1 MNERPN
7 VGTFVA
13 MDENLDSVG
22 KRIRHIRKLAG
33 LTQAEL
39 ASTLWEET
47 EVTRGAIGN
56 WERDQ
61 GISLDNLGAISS
73 RFGVSMDWLQHGTSS
88 PPDPLK
94 VRTVASRLSDYD
106 RHGHGQDGTQE
117 PRESRRPATGPIA
130 VPPGRLPYAGKVAA
144 GEWLDNDD
152 FNQDLNDNTVPES
165 VPRHPGYPKLE
176 QMAWR
181 VFGDSMNEAG
191 ILEGMWLVGASYAD
205 YVDKIGELDNGN
217 YVVVERTRYQGA
229 ERELTVKEVQF
240 ARKGMRLI
248 PRSTNE
254 KHKEFFIPLDTDAD
268 PDRESVR
275 ILGVVLWAGR
285 DLAPGAK

>member
-1 MNERPN
+1 MSWNDRLQSELEAK
-7 VGTFVA
+7 GWT
-13 MDENLDSVG
+13 
-22 KRIRHIRKLAG
+22 K
-33 LTQAEL
+33 AEL
-39 ASTLWEET
+39 ARRSGVPYDSVNKYLRGSIDQPRGDTIDKLADALEVDRLWLKEG
-47 EVTRGAIGN
+47 VRSAAPAPKAI
-56 WERDQ
+56 
-61 GISLDNLGAISS
+61 
-73 RFGVSMDWLQHGTSS
+73 H
-88 PPDPLK
+88 
-94 VRTVASRLSDYD
+94 
-106 RHGHGQDGTQE
+106 
-117 PRESRRPATGPIA
+117 
-130 VPPGRLPYAGKVAA
+130 VPPGRLPYAGRVAA
-144 GEWLDNDD
+144 GDWLDNDD
-152 FNQDLNDNTVPES
+152 FNQDLADNSVPES
-165 VPRHPGYPKLE
+165 VPRHPRYPQLE

-217 YVVVERTRYQGA
+217 YVVVERTRYQGS

-254 KHKEFFIPLDTDAD
+254 KHKEYFIPLDTDAD

-275 ILGVVLWAGR
+275 ILGVVLWVGR